1 MRILLILFSVLVL
14 VSSVVSQQESAPIKN
29 FLRVN
34 ENFCTGGQPDLAHL
48 EKLKAE
54 RVKAIINLRQPS
66 EYAAGEEEA
75 KAKELGLRYF
85 NIPVLGSDPKDEQAT
100 EFLKITDDPQNRP
113 AFIHCRSANR
123 VGAFWM
129 IRRVLRDG
137 WKIEDAEKEAEKI
150 GLRDH
155 PNLNEFARKYIE
167 KYQQKTGTSPS
178 SAPAGSAPASTSMPS
193 YPLSFG
199 VFTARFDPAGTLAI
213 ESPQWP
219 KLSGTWK
226 NNGAENELLVSG
238 LSNAPGGCDGAGKY
252 RATVDGRHVK
262 VALVSDECKIRQMML
277 DGSTWLPAGETVAK
291 PVRNFVR
298 TSHARPSGRRSAAAG
313 SWPSFRGPNASG
325 IAEGQN
331 LPDEWNA
338 KTGQNILWRTPIP
351 GLAHSSPIV
360 WGNRVYVTSAVSSDP
375 KATFRPGLYG
385 DGDASK
391 DRSVHKWMIYAL
403 DKQTGKVV
411 WERVAFQGEPREKRH
426 IKATYANSTP
436 ATDGRI
442 VVAWFGSQGVYAY
455 DVNGR
460 LLWKVDLGRMDLGAY
475 DVPTVEW
482 GSASSP
488 IIWKDL
494 VILQCDTQADSFI
507 VALNANTGETVWKTD
522 RDELPSWGTP
532 TVATTSKGEELI
544 ANASNFIRG
553 YDPRTGKELW
563 RLGRSSKI
571 TAPTPVFADDI
582 LVVASG
588 RGPER
593 PIFVVKAGAR
603 GDLTLP
609 EGKTS
614 SDAIMWSRTGRGS
627 YMPTPLIYKGNLYV
641 LANNG
646 TFDAYNLKTGEELYR
661 QRLPLVGNGFSASP
675 IASDGKIYLSNEDGE
690 ILVVAAG
697 DKFAHLG
704 TNSMGELLMAT
715 PALSDGVM
723 YVRTAQSLFAVGRK
737 K

>member
-1 MRILLILFSVLVL
+1 MKISYLVIFVLVF
-14 VSSVVSQQESAPIKN
+14 VSSVVAQQESTPIRN

-34 ENFCTGGQPDLAHL
+34 EQFCTGGQPRLEHL
-48 EKLKAE
+48 EQLKKE
-54 RVKAIINLRQPS
+54 GVKAIINLRQPS
-66 EYAAGEEEA
+66 EHRAAEEEA

-85 NIPVLGSDPKDEQAT
+85 NIPVVFADPKDEQVD
-100 EFLKITDDPQNRP
+100 EFLKITDDPENRP
-113 AFIHCRSANR
+113 AFIHCTAAIR
-123 VGAFWM
+123 VGAFWL

-137 WKIEDAEKEAEKI
+137 WKFEDAEKEAEKV
-150 GLRDH
+150 GLRESPH
-155 PNLNEFARKYIE
+155 LNEFARKYIE
-167 KYQQKTGTSPS
+167 KHRKQGALLPS
-178 SAPAGSAPASTSMPS
+178 D
-193 YPLSFG
+193 PLKFG
-199 VFTARFDPAGTLAI
+199 VFTARFDPAGKLTL
-213 ESPQWP
+213 EGSGWP
-219 KLSGTWK
+219 KLSGDWK
-226 NNGAENELLVSG
+226 SAGTDFELSVGG
-238 LSNAPGGCDGAGKY
+238 LANAPGGCDGPGKY
-252 RATVDGRHVK
+252 RATSDGKHVSI
-262 VALVSDECKIRQMML
+262 ALVADECKVRQMML
-277 DGSTWLPAGETVAK
+277 DGSQWIPTGESVSK
-291 PVRNFVR
+291 PTRNFVR
-298 TSHARPSGRRSAAAG
+298 TSHAKPSSSLAKLAKAANG

-325 IAEGQN
+325 VAENQN
-331 LPDEWNA
+331 LPDKWDA
-338 KTGQNILWRTPIP
+338 KTGENILWRTPIP

-375 KATFRPGLYG
+375 KATFKPGLYG

-391 DRSVHKWMIYAL
+391 DRSTQKWMIYAI
-403 DKQTGKVV
+403 DKQSGKIA
-411 WERVAFQGEPREKRH
+411 WERVAFEGEPREKRH

-460 LLWKVDLGRMDLGAY
+460 FLWKVDFGRIDLGAY

-494 VILQCDTQADSFI
+494 VILQCDTQTDSFI

-522 RDELPSWGTP
+522 RDEIPSWGTP
-532 TVATTSKGEELI
+532 TVVTTAKGDELV

-563 RLGRSSKI
+563 RLGKSSKI
-571 TAPTPVFADDI
+571 TAPTPIFADDV

-593 PIFVVKAGAR
+593 PIFVVKTGAR

-609 EGKTS
+609 DGKTS
-614 SDAIMWSRTGRGS
+614 SDAIVWSRTGRGS
-627 YMPTPLIYKGNLYV
+627 YMPTPLAYKGILYV
-641 LANNG
+641 LANGG
-646 TFDAYNLKTGEELYR
+646 TFDAYNLKTGDELYR

-675 IASDGKIYLSNEDGE
+675 IAADGKIYLPNEDGE
-690 ILVVAAG
+690 ILVVSAG
-697 DKFAHLG
+697 EKFAHVA